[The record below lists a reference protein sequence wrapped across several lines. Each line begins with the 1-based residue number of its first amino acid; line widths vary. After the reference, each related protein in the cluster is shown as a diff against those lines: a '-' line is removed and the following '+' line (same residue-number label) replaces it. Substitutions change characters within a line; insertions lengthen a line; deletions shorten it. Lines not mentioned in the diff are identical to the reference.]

1 MRALPDLPLAHAVVQ
16 GMDELFAGAL
26 HPLLTP
32 AHLLV
37 LTGLGLLLGQG
48 ERGRLMRA
56 VGIFSLAAAAGLAAA
71 CNRDGAGVPPP
82 TLIGLGLAIGALVS
96 LALPW
101 PEWVRWSA
109 AAAAGLALGWDSA
122 PDAGTGG
129 LALVK
134 MALGAW
140 LSLTLAVLNVAHYS
154 ARLPAYRW
162 VQTGVRV
169 VGSWIVAIG
178 ILMLAFA
185 LRR

>member
-1 MRALPDLPLAHAVVQ
+1 MAHPRNLPLAHAVVQ
-16 GMDELFAGAL
+16 GMDELIAGAL

-37 LTGLGLLLGQG
+37 LVGLGLLLGQAAP
-48 ERGRLMRA
+48 GRLMPA
-56 VGIFSLAAAAGLAAA
+56 VGIFFLSAAAGLAAG
-71 CNRDGAGVPPP
+71 CSRAGTQVPAPA
-82 TLIGLGLAIGALVS
+82 LIGLGLALGALVS
-96 LALPW
+96 LARPW
-101 PEWVRWSA
+101 PDQVRWIA
-109 AAAAGLALGWDSA
+109 AAAAGMALGWDSA
-122 PDAGTGG
+122 PDAGTSGM
-129 LALVK
+129 ALVK

-140 LSLTLAVLNVAHYS
+140 ISLTLTVLNIAHYS

-162 VQTGVRV
+162 VQTGVRI